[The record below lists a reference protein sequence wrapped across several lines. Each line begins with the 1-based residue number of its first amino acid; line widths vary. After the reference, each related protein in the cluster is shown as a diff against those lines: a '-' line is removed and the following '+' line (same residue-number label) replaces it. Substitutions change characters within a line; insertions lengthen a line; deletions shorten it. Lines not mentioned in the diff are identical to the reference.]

1 MPWLVRL
8 SYLTLMRTARPV
20 SSLLLSLLLCMQAP
34 AQAPPSTQLQGTMV
48 RPDPKRA
55 QKAAEKADKAEVAG
69 HFDEALADY
78 EEAAHYAPQ
87 DASIVERWAALR
99 SKLVRVYAESA
110 ERDALEGRLTQAT
123 AELGA
128 ALRIDPGNS
137 IVAEL
142 LVQLKAMEDEP
153 DSKPAKGISRLPRL
167 RPHGGKQNLAL
178 P

>member
-1 MPWLVRL
+1 
-8 SYLTLMRTARPV
+8 
-20 SSLLLSLLLCMQAP
+20 
-34 AQAPPSTQLQGTMV
+34 MV

-55 QKAAEKADKAEVAG
+55 QKAAEKANKAEAAG

-123 AELGA
+123 EELGA

-137 IVAEL
+137 IVAERL
-142 LVQLKAMEDEP
+142 GQLKAIEDEP
-153 DSKPAKGISRLPRL
+153 DAKPAKGISGLPRL
-167 RPHGGKQNLAL
+167 RPQGGKQNLDLRGDTKTAYEQLSSLFGIKASFDPDLTATNERLRARRVAL
-178 P
+178 Y